1 MVKIFNTL
9 KRKNIRKKIL
19 HYWNYFKLWVFVS
32 FSGRYSKY
40 KEADAKTFPIIIIS
54 FNQLFYLKKL
64 VSFLKKSGYLNIIII
79 DNNSSYTPLLSY
91 FEEIKNE
98 VIIHRLNYNYGH
110 KVFWNQDYFF
120 RIYGKGYY
128 VVTDADIVPNSDCPT
143 NFLSKFKEALYKNKE
158 VTKVG
163 FSLLIDDIPSKNQH
177 REKIINWE
185 QKFWKIKDLDGN
197 YIADI
202 DTTFAIYRPLER
214 EAILNRFYKGIRMKP
229 PFVAMHGGWHIDPNN
244 LTTEQKYYMQH
255 ANGSSS
261 WRLDENGNIIDPKYL

>member
-1 MVKIFNTL
+1 MVRIFNTL

-19 HYWNYFKLWVFVS
+19 PYWKYFKLWVFVS
-32 FSGRYSKY
+32 FSGRFSKY

-64 VSFLKKSGYLNIIII
+64 ISFLKNSGYVNIIII

-91 FEEIKNE
+91 FENIKDE
-98 VIIHRLNYNYGH
+98 VIIHRLNHNYGH

-143 NFLSKFKEALYKNKE
+143 NFLSKFKEVLDRNKE

-163 FSLLIDDIPSKNQH
+163 FSLRLDTIPVENPHKD
-177 REKIINWE
+177 RIVKWE
-185 QKFWKIKDLDGN
+185 QKFWKRKNLEGN

-202 DTTFAIYRPLER
+202 DTTFAIYRPSEKK
-214 EAILNRFYKGIRMKP
+214 AIDNSFYKGIRMRA
-229 PFVAMHGGWHIDPNN
+229 PFLALHGGWYINPQN
-244 LTTEQKYYMQH
+244 LTEEQSYYMQH

-261 WRLDENGNIIDPKYL
+261 WRLDEKGNIVDPKYF